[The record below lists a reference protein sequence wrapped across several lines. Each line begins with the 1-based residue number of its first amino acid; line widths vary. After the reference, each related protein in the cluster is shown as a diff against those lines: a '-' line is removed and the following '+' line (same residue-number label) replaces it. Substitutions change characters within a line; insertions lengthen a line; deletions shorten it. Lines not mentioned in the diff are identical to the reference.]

1 MNKETQKKLI
11 KDFPKNVINKAPQ
24 GKFGDYISHGIITK
38 RLVDVAPDYN
48 FTYEVL
54 RDKDNAIVGAKC
66 RLEIPGLGIK
76 EDVGDVDRHAIG
88 RNLTESELLKLAVS
102 DGIKR
107 CAMRF
112 GLGLDQLWNG
122 GVTEEEHYSAPQ
134 PIQKTGTVKDQVI
147 EKEDEALKKA
157 KENFA
162 KDVAQPPP
170 PKITQEALQEMVF
183 ISCNEDKN
191 FANKCWKTSMEITKL
206 KAKVS
211 GDVSSW
217 NESNIKTFL
226 DNVETF
232 VTNYADEYKERTGNT
247 DTINDIIDVLDAKVS
262 QNKEEENMGE
272 VKEGPWMQEQPSEKQ
287 MNTFNNCVNKAI
299 DNGDDELAA
308 KAKSALTDGSINKGN
323 IFDWVDT
330 ETWSLKD
337 GS

>member
-76 EDVGDVDRHAIG
+76 EDVGDIDRHAIG

-147 EKEDEALKKA
+147 EKEDTLAKA
-157 KENFA
+157 KEEFV
-162 KDVAQPPP
+162 KDVSADPTNKQELAKFMNATIKDKDNREKLKKKVYDDVVSKGFPKEINDWDKAQVEIY
-170 PKITQEALQEMVF
+170 KDEVF
-183 ISCNEDKN
+183 AASEDKTPDTTEMEEILG
-191 FANKCWKTSMEITKL
+191 AEVTYSGPPTDENKICPGCSTK
-206 KAKVS
+206 
-211 GDVSSW
+211 GDVCD
-217 NESNIKTFL
+217 NRDKKASNPKMAKIPDFACQKAPYGNGCGWATWVG
-226 DNVETF
+226 N
-232 VTNYADEYKERTGNT
+232 ADCP
-247 DTINDIIDVLDAKVS
+247 
-262 QNKEEENMGE
+262 EE
-272 VKEGPWMQEQPSEKQ
+272 W
-287 MNTFNNCVNKAI
+287 I
-299 DNGDDELAA
+299 
-308 KAKSALTDGSINKGN
+308 
-323 IFDWVDT
+323 
-330 ETWSLKD
+330 
-337 GS
+337 

>member
-76 EDVGDVDRHAIG
+76 EDVGDVDVHAIK

-122 GVTEEEHYSAPQ
+122 GVTEEEHYSVAQ
-134 PIQKTGTVKDQVI
+134 PIQKTGRVKDQVI
-147 EKEDEALKKA
+147 EKEDTLLKA
-157 KENFA
+157 KQDFA
-162 KDVAQPPP
+162 KDVVENPNN
-170 PKITQEALQEMVF
+170 TQELNEFMKATIVDDKTRTKIKNSVYKDVVAKGFPEDVNEWDTTQLDIFKDEVF
-183 ISCNEDKN
+183 NANEDKSPDTALAEEILGAEVAYVGPPN
-191 FANKCWKTSMEITKL
+191 DENKVCPGCSNK
-206 KAKVS
+206 
-211 GDVSSW
+211 GDVCD
-217 NESNIKTFL
+217 NRDKKASNPKMAKIPDFACQKAPYGNGCGWATWVG
-226 DNVETF
+226 N
-232 VTNYADEYKERTGNT
+232 ADCP
-247 DTINDIIDVLDAKVS
+247 
-262 QNKEEENMGE
+262 EE
-272 VKEGPWMQEQPSEKQ
+272 W
-287 MNTFNNCVNKAI
+287 I
-299 DNGDDELAA
+299 
-308 KAKSALTDGSINKGN
+308 
-323 IFDWVDT
+323 
-330 ETWSLKD
+330 
-337 GS
+337 